1 MGAKIELLKPSDRGV
16 KARTDE
22 EYDMGAAGEPTTLA
36 EIQGPVSLVGR
47 RLNIPDLRA
56 GATLVIAALAASGRS
71 EILGIEHIDRG
82 YENFEGKL
90 GSLGAH
96 IERVE

>member
-1 MGAKIELLKPSDRGV
+1 M
-16 KARTDE
+16 
-22 EYDMGAAGEPTTLA
+22 
-36 EIQGPVSLVGR
+36 VGR

-90 GSLGAH
+90 SSLGAR
-96 IERVE
+96 IERAE